1 MTGFG
6 RKMSVA
12 FALGLF
18 LLCVALPEESPPRVG
33 RIYGTV
39 IDATPD
45 CSAEKCAIL
54 ANCKSNE
61 DAGRVL
67 REIVG
72 GGPAAGAIV
81 TARSHTVTRAVIAD
95 AEGNFTFADL
105 PLGTYG
111 VSAVMPAPPDR
122 PDGKRKVSVSKGVEC
137 GKTVRLVLHEELV
150 TVSGRVFDSQGRPIG
165 GAKVT
170 GTAVPF
176 SEVGIPPSRW
186 TVSNAEGFYALQGFE
201 PVNLYRAAG
210 YLNGGSLDAVGALHT
225 QVEIRVEAEG
235 LQQDKASIPRVPLL
249 TETQL
254 VPARRLWKA
263 LAALAVALGDG
274 EGWQEIKDRPLPA
287 SRGSTITDV
296 DIVLDR

>member
-1 MTGFG
+1 MTGL
-6 RKMSVA
+6 RRRLSVA
-12 FALGLF
+12 FVLCLF
-18 LLCVALPEESPPRVG
+18 VICAALPQEASPRVG
-33 RIYGTV
+33 TIYGTV

-45 CSAEKCAIL
+45 CSAEKCARL

-61 DAGRVL
+61 DAGHVL

-72 GGPAAGAIV
+72 ARPAAGAIV
-81 TARSHTVTRAVIAD
+81 TARSHTVSREVIAD
-95 AEGNFTFADL
+95 AGGSFTFVDL

-111 VSAVMPAPPDR
+111 VSAVMPAPPGER
-122 PDGKRKVSVSKGVEC
+122 EGQPKVSVSKGVEC

-150 TVSGRVFDSQGRPIG
+150 TVSGRVFDSQGRPIA

-176 SEVGIPPSRW
+176 LEVGIPPSRW
-186 TVSNAEGFYALQGFE
+186 AVSNAEGFYALQGFE

-235 LQQDKASIPRVPLL
+235 FQQDKASIPRVPLL
-249 TETQL
+249 TEAQL

-263 LAALAVALGDG
+263 LSELAVTLGNG
-274 EGWQEIKDRPLPA
+274 EDWQQMKERPLPA
-287 SRGSTITDV
+287 GDGSTIIDV
-296 DIVLDR
+296 DVVLDR